1 MGSASSMQSI
11 QDKKS
16 IFNNTQDKPSLLH
29 NISLEKDNISLEKDN
44 ISLEK
49 DNMTSETIFFFI
61 NNQYDIGESLFY
73 NFNRNF
79 TLPVQS

>member
-29 NISLEKDNISLEKDN
+29 N

>member
-1 MGSASSMQSI
+1 MGSATSIQSL

-16 IFNNTQDKPSLLH
+16 IFNNTQNNLSLSH
-29 NISLEKDNISLEKDN
+29 NTSLEKDT
-44 ISLEK
+44 
-49 DNMTSETIFFFI
+49 MTSENIFFFI

-79 TLPVQS
+79 I

>member
-1 MGSASSMQSI
+1 MGSATSIQSL

-16 IFNNTQDKPSLLH
+16 IFNNRQNNPSLSH
-29 NISLEKDNISLEKDN
+29 NTSLEKDT
-44 ISLEK
+44 
-49 DNMTSETIFFFI
+49 MTSENIFFFI
-61 NNQYDIGESLFY
+61 NNQFDIGESLFY